1 VYLFGQ
7 EGTDSNLS
15 RYVLFAGDRRP
26 PASVRVPVV
35 GEIGND
41 VFGQLFANV
50 SRPTVRVAGLGRA
63 CACCTASCSDTSLA
77 QCLALEDTRSRSIAQ
92 WNYMPDNDAAHLL
105 DAGDEPAR
113 ILELISPTGFEEF
126 FREPLARAA

>member
-1 VYLFGQ
+1 MRQLLGVPLW
-7 EGTDSNLS
+7 
-15 RYVLFAGDRRP
+15 AGGHRLEPKPIRLICRRSAAACFRP
-26 PASVRVPVV
+26 WWPVV

-50 SRPTVRVAGLGRA
+50 SRPTVRVAALA
-63 CACCTASCSDTSLA
+63 AHPPCACCTASCPNTSLA
-77 QCLALEDTRSRSIAQ
+77 QHLALKDTRSRCIAQ

-105 DAGDEPAR
+105 DVGDEPAR

-126 FREPLARAA
+126 

>member
-50 SRPTVRVAGLGRA
+50 SRPTVRVAALA
-63 CACCTASCSDTSLA
+63 AHPPCACCTASCSNTSLA
-77 QCLALEDTRSRSIAQ
+77 QHLALEDTRSRCIAQ
-92 WNYMPDNDAAHLL
+92 WNYMPDNDAAH
-105 DAGDEPAR
+105 GDEPAR
-113 ILELISPTGFEEF
+113 ILELISPTGFEVF

>member
-1 VYLFGQ
+1 LPLWPR
-7 EGTDSNLS
+7 TH
-15 RYVLFAGDRRP
+15 
-26 PASVRVPVV
+26 PAPVAP
-35 GEIGND
+35 
-41 VFGQLFANV
+41 L
-50 SRPTVRVAGLGRA
+50 VAL
-63 CACCTASCSDTSLA
+63 TSLA
-77 QCLALEDTRSRSIAQ
+77 QNLALEDTRSRCIAQ